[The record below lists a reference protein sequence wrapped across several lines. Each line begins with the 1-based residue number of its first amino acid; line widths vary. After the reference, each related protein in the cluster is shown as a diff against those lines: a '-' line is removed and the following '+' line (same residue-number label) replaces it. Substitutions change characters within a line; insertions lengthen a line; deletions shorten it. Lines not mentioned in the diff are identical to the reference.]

1 MSYKTILVHWDAGPA
16 SRHRLDM
23 AADLAQRFGSHLIGL
38 YTRPTL
44 QVRPVA
50 DEDFPPGDFYR
61 AYAESAEADQV
72 AAAAAFTDAIG
83 PRTISSAW
91 RVIDG
96 ADIDAI
102 VAQSRYADLVVIGRR
117 AATGGRIVPADLPET
132 VAFDTGK
139 PVLVVPRFDAGHL
152 SSDTILLCWNDSRE
166 AARAASEALPLLQAA
181 RRVVVLVATPVSMS
195 SAMPPETLA
204 ASSPR
209 QDGDSGASVA
219 VWLRRHGVEA
229 LVQRETTSE
238 ADVADLILAR
248 AAEWQAG
255 VIVMGVYG
263 HSRLREFVLG
273 GTSRAML
280 ADTGVPL
287 LIAH

>member
-23 AADLAQRFGSHLIGL
+23 AADLAQRFGSHLVGL

-50 DEDFPPGDFYR
+50 DEGFPPGDFYR

-72 AAAAAFTDAIG
+72 AAAAAFTEAIG
-83 PRTISSAW
+83 PRTISSEW
-91 RVIDG
+91 RVIDS
-96 ADIDAI
+96 ADVDAI

-132 VAFDTGK
+132 VAFDSGK
-139 PVLVVPRFDAGHL
+139 PVLVVPRFDAGRL
-152 SSDTILLCWNDSRE
+152 SNDTILLCWNDSRE

-181 RRVVVLVATPVSMS
+181 RRVVVLVATPVSM
-195 SAMPPETLA
+195 PPEMLT
-204 ASSPR
+204 ASSR
-209 QDGDSGASVA
+209 REDSDSGASVA